1 MIYYDESG
9 KKLVDPGIED
19 RLEDEFYELIEKR
32 KEYARQWKNSG
43 IPVRYV
49 IRKSIKEIHIRIKNI
64 FKKLLEDNV
73 TLSEK
78 MQNFKEYDFS
88 KDLKDDIIFY
98 PENVAGTAQSKLENK
113 NKPLSYKEVE
123 PLFIKLKN
131 NNYILTESDKGMM
144 ERKSFKAQR
153 SRFMKKSLM
162 RQHFKSTLDSI
173 HDNENKRMSLNVF
186 LQEIGGPSKYYDNVL
201 LDSFNKSCN
210 NITGEFYER
219 CKKYKMKSFDARNE
233 DTGKKER
240 CIGLLPRT
248 NK

>member
-1 MIYYDESG
+1 MSTYDEFG
-9 KKLVDPGIED
+9 KKLVDPGIEY
-19 RLEDEFYELIEKR
+19 RLEIEFSELIEKR
-32 KEYARQWKNSG
+32 KEYARQWESSG

-49 IRKSIKEIHIRIKNI
+49 IRKSIIEIHIRIKNI

-78 MQNFKEYDFS
+78 MQNFQEYDFS

-123 PLFIKLKN
+123 PLLIKLKN

-153 SRFMKKSLM
+153 SKFISKNLM
-162 RQHFKSTLDSI
+162 RQNFKSTLDSI
-173 HDNENKRMSLNVF
+173 YNNEHKRMPLNVF

-201 LDSFNKSCN
+201 LDSFKKSCN

-219 CKKYKMKSFDARNE
+219 CKKYKVKVFEARNE

-240 CIGLLPRT
+240 CIGLLSRT
-248 NK
+248 NN